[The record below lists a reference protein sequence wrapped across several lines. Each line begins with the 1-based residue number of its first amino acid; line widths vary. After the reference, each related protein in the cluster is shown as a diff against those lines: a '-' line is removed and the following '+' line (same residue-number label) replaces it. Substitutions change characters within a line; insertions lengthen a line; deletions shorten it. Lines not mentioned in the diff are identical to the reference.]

1 MDAVE
6 DLAMLPWYMRM
17 SSDISDANSFYYYGE
32 RSSAGQPDGTG
43 IACYADNAYYYGEWS
58 NGKREGNGKWVR
70 FYVYYDDDTTSD
82 RAYREHMYAGEWKN
96 DLPDGEGQEHYELDM
111 SKAAKKERY
120 IQNVIG
126 TFRSGFYTIGTAAEV
141 DGIQVSFHDLV
152 LGHLFLKLESKIP
165 LLELTLESLHHIC
178 LGTTVE
184 YSELD
189 QLLGDGTGTF

>member
-1 MDAVE
+1 MPSRRAT
-6 DLAMLPWYMRM
+6 
-17 SSDISDANSFYYYGE
+17 S
-32 RSSAGQPDGTG
+32 GTG

-126 TFRSGFYTIGTAAEV
+126 TFRSGFYR
-141 DGIQVSFHDLV
+141 FHACM
-152 LGHLFLKLESKIP
+152 KIW
-165 LLELTLESLHHIC
+165 LHEHTK
-178 LGTTVE
+178 GAPGNE
-184 YSELD
+184 
-189 QLLGDGTGTF
+189 QK

>member
-1 MDAVE
+1 MQTA
-6 DLAMLPWYMRM
+6 
-17 SSDISDANSFYYYGE
+17 FYYYGE

-126 TFRSGFYTIGTAAEV
+126 TFRSGFYSGEMYLTTLNWDGNQEEWNGFADAGIWSPYGAVRTARRYRSARMWTMITITFGCPCATTRIV
-141 DGIQVSFHDLV
+141 
-152 LGHLFLKLESKIP
+152 ESM
-165 LLELTLESLHHIC
+165 S
-178 LGTTVE
+178 
-184 YSELD
+184 
-189 QLLGDGTGTF
+189 